1 MSDSKTTWK
10 DIWEKESR
18 VNNIVL
24 ECLIKADGF
33 DSVAGSL
40 SVDHWR
46 DYVSELYALIGI
58 EKHNSIFDVG
68 CGSGAFLYDHFLTGG
83 HVGGVDYSSQLIGIA
98 RGFMPDANF
107 IISDASQIKIAE
119 NYDVVT
125 SHSVFQY
132 FDNLD
137 IAETVMAN
145 MCQLANKKIAVL
157 DINDESQLD
166 VYHAERIAKFI
177 ENGLSES
184 DYWDKYRDLNHLFYS
199 HDFFHD
205 FAIQNQL
212 KIKITPQENVHYGNS
227 KLRFNVVF
235 EKD

>member
-1 MSDSKTTWK
+1 MPDTKTNWK
-10 DIWEKESR
+10 DIWEKKSR
-18 VNNIVL
+18 LNNIVL
-24 ECLIKADGF
+24 ECLVKADGF
-33 DSVAGSL
+33 DSVAGSF
-40 SVDHWR
+40 SVEEWKN
-46 DYVSELYALIGI
+46 YVSELYWLIGI
-58 EKHNSIFDVG
+58 KKHHSVFDFG
-68 CGSGAFLYDHFLTGG
+68 CGSGAFLFNHFLNGG

-98 RGFMPDANF
+98 KGFMPDANF

-145 MCQLANKKIAVL
+145 MCQVANKKIAVL

-166 VYHAERIAKFI
+166 VYHEERIAKFI

-212 KIKITPQENVHYGNS
+212 KIKITSQDYVHYGNS

>member
-1 MSDSKTTWK
+1 MPDSKTTWK
-10 DIWEKESR
+10 NIWKRKSR
-18 VNNIVL
+18 VNKIVL

-40 SVDHWR
+40 SAEHWR
-46 DYVSELYALIGI
+46 EYVSELYSLIGI
-58 EKHNSIFDVG
+58 EKHHSIFDFG

-98 RGFMPDANF
+98 KGFMADANF

-119 NYDVVT
+119 NYDIVT

-132 FDNLD
+132 FDNLVM
-137 IAETVMAN
+137 AETVLAN
-145 MCQLANKKIAVL
+145 MCQVANEKIAVL
-157 DINDESQLD
+157 DINDKSQSD

-177 ENGLSES
+177 ENGLSEK

-199 HDFFHD
+199 KDFFHD
-205 FAIQNQL
+205 FAIQNNL
-212 KIKITPQENVHYGNS
+212 NIKITPQKNVHYGNS

-235 EKD
+235 DKY